1 MEGKPPTT
9 TEPEKVSTELEA
21 ISLEATV
28 RGVLG
33 GAGEY
38 LRGTETI
45 VTDEVGGDGNSG
57 ATIDEVR
64 EIRDEIRGLRE
75 ELTND

>member
-9 TEPEKVSTELEA
+9 TEPEEVSAELEA
-21 ISLEATV
+21 ISLETTV

-33 GAGEY
+33 GDGED
-38 LRGTETI
+38 LRGTAAI
-45 VTDEVGGDGNSG
+45 VTDEIGGDGNSR

-64 EIRDEIRGLRE
+64 EIREEIRGLRE
-75 ELTND
+75 ELADD